1 MTGLK
6 NMDAALII
14 NPVFHTDGS
23 ISSWPFLPDDT
34 WKHIAYVLTGECN
47 QIAFHCYDSTNIN
60 SDLKCLD

>member
-6 NMDAALII
+6 NMDTALII

-60 SDLKCLD
+60 GDLKCLD